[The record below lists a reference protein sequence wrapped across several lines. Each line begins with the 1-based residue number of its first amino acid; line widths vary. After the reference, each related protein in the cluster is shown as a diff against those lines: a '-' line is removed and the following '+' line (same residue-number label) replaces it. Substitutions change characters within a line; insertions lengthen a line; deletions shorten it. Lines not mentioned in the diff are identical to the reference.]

1 MSTLELSQYIG
12 KQGLLLSDKLKFGVF
27 VQDAK
32 HAYGNVRFQVTP
44 VNGTGMVW
52 VDSNRVQFVTN
63 SQDERI
69 EL

>member
-12 KQGLLLSDKLKFGVF
+12 KQGLLITDKLRFGVF

-32 HAYGNVRFQVTP
+32 LAYGNVRFQVTP
-44 VNGTGMVW
+44 VSGTGMVW
-52 VDSNRVQFVTN
+52 VDSNRVKFDADTDQK
-63 SQDERI
+63 I

>member
-12 KQGLLLSDKLKFGVF
+12 KQGLLLSDKLRFGVF

-32 HAYGNVRFQVTP
+32 LAYGNVRFQVTP
-44 VNGTGMVW
+44 VSGTGMVW
-52 VDSNRVQFVTN
+52 VDSNRVQFPTN

-69 EL
+69 DL